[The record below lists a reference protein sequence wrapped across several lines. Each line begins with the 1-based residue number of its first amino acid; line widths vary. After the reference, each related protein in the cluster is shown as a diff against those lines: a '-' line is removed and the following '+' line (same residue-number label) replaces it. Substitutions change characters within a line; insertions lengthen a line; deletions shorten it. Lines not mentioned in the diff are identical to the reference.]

1 MNPESIY
8 NGLEYTTQQI
18 NTNFKIKVHGVN
30 FEGKKLNML
39 VGVSGLIQ
47 LIGVDLTNKLVNR
60 AFNVTNDKCEC
71 KLRRGL
77 KVTFYYH

>member
-8 NGLEYTTQQI
+8 NGLEYTTHQI
-18 NTNFKIKVHGVN
+18 NTNFKIKVQGIN

-39 VGVSGLIQ
+39 IGVSGLIQ
-47 LIGVDLTNKLVNR
+47 LIGVDLTNKLVKR
-60 AFNVTNDKCEC
+60 AFINPNEKCEC

-77 KVTFYYH
+77 KIIFYCF